1 MVKEMI
7 DLDRQVT
14 EIKNKELID
23 LQSRIKNNDLLLSHL
38 LVTSAPK
45 FSVAAFQSSFL

>member
-14 EIKNKELID
+14 EIKNNELIN
-23 LQSRIKNNDLLLSHL
+23 LQIRIKNNDLLISHL

-45 FSVAAFQSSFL
+45 FSEAVFQSSFI